1 MSASLISSNL
11 ALRKQLRAL
20 LQPEG
25 FKVRESTSL
34 TQATDQ
40 LRKNRVRLV
49 ILDLDSAAQGR
60 NEALKTLKTAAR
72 APLIALSERDHDADV
87 VNALE
92 QGADDFIRTPFNPRV
107 LLARIYANLRML
119 RPAVPPPTIYLV
131 NGPIRIDQQRHEAR
145 IAGGLVP
152 LSPKEFEILR
162 RLVAGRGEPLAN
174 KELLRDVWGP
184 AHINDDQYLRVYMS
198 QLRKKLE
205 PAGLHTAISYSR
217 QGYRMERL
225 AVEEPISD

>member
-25 FKVRESTSL
+25 FKVRESLSL
-34 TQATDQ
+34 IQATDQ
-40 LRKNRVRLV
+40 LRQGRFRLV

-60 NEALKTLKTAAR
+60 HEALKALKKASR
-72 APLIALSERDHDADV
+72 APLIALSEKDDDADI

-92 QGADDFIRTPFNPRV
+92 QGADDFIRMPFNPRV

-119 RPAVPPPTIYLV
+119 RPAVPPPAISLV
-131 NGPIRIDQQRHEAR
+131 NGPIRIDSQRHEAR
-145 IAGGLVP
+145 IAGGIIP
-152 LSPKEFEILR
+152 FSPKEFEILR

-184 AHINDDQYLRVYMS
+184 AHINDNQYLRVYMS

-217 QGYRMERL
+217 HGYRMDVL
-225 AVEEPISD
+225 VGD

>member
-25 FKVRESTSL
+25 FKVRESASL
-34 TQATDQ
+34 TQATSQ
-40 LRKNRVRLV
+40 LRKSHFRLV
-49 ILDLDSAAQGR
+49 ILDLDSATEGS
-60 NEALKTLKTAAR
+60 NDALKTLKRASSAA
-72 APLIALSERDHDADV
+72 LIALSEKDHDADV
-87 VNALE
+87 VDALDH
-92 QGADDFIRTPFNPRV
+92 GADDFIRTPFNPGV

-119 RPAVPPPTIYLV
+119 RPPAPPPAIYLV

-145 IAGGLVP
+145 IGGGIVP

-184 AHINDDQYLRVYMS
+184 AHINDNQYLRVYMS

-217 QGYRMERL
+217 QGYVMETL
-225 AVEEPISD
+225 VED